1 MRAERPGQDI
11 LLCDLDA
18 FFASIEQRDHPE
30 LRGKP
35 VIVGGDASRRGVVA
49 ACSYEARA
57 YGVRS
62 AMPMRQA
69 LELCPR
75 AIVLPVRMS
84 RYRKVSDRVFSIFDR
99 FTPDLEPVSIDEAY
113 LAVPAGKGAEV
124 AQQIRTLVR
133 RELDLPLSVG
143 VSCNKLL
150 AKIACRL
157 AKPDGLRELWPD
169 HVAGILWP
177 LPVGI
182 LPGVGPKAEE
192 RLLRAGIRTV
202 GDVAAASPQLMETLL
217 GSFGHTVYQY
227 AHGRDGRPVITQHQ
241 ARSLSEEMTFA
252 TDVGDPE
259 QVLSALMEM
268 AEELGHRLRTAG
280 LRARTIGIKLR
291 FPDFLTITRATTL
304 RQATDSDSTIYR
316 VASELFLRHRG
327 NPPWR
332 LVGISVS
339 SLEEWQQLSFPG
351 LTGDAPDET
360 PVDRTLDALRRRFG
374 KPVVF
379 RARRLRPQAQSPK
392 PPEGVPPRSMASGR
406 PGASS
411 DDASHGTGEE

>member
-1 MRAERPGQDI
+1 MGGGKRDI

-18 FFASIEQRDHPE
+18 FFASVEQRDHPE

-75 AIVLPVRMS
+75 AVVLPVRMS
-84 RYRKVSDRVFSIFDR
+84 RYRETSDQVFSIFDR
-99 FTPDLEPVSIDEAY
+99 FTPDVEAVSIDEAY
-113 LAVPAGKGAEV
+113 LAVSAGQGVETAE
-124 AQQIRTLVR
+124 QIRDLVR
-133 RELDLPLSVG
+133 RELELPLSVG

-150 AKIACRL
+150 AKVACRL
-157 AKPDGLRELWPD
+157 AKPDGLRALWPD
-169 HVAGILWP
+169 QVAGVLWP

-192 RLLRAGIRTV
+192 RLVRAGIRTV
-202 GDVAAASPQLMETLL
+202 GDVAAASSRLMESLL

-227 AHGRDGRPVITQHQ
+227 AHGRDDRPLATDHQ

-252 TDVGDPE
+252 TDVGDPQ

-268 AEELGHRLRTAG
+268 AEELGHRLRAAG
-280 LRARTIGIKLR
+280 LKARTIGIKLR
-291 FPDFLTITRATTL
+291 FPDFRTITRATTL
-304 RQATDSDSTIYR
+304 RQATESDSTIYR

-327 NPPWR
+327 QPPWR
-332 LVGISVS
+332 LVGVSVS
-339 SLEEWQQLSFPG
+339 GLEQWQQMCFPG
-351 LTGDAPDET
+351 FAGASSQDS
-360 PVDRTLDALRRRFG
+360 VDRTLDALRERFG

-379 RARRLRPQAQSPK
+379 RARRLPPAAAAPEPGLRSPRGPSAK
-392 PPEGVPPRSMASGR
+392 
-406 PGASS
+406 
-411 DDASHGTGEE
+411 

>member
-1 MRAERPGQDI
+1 MVTLAVCGAKQDI

-18 FFASIEQRDHPE
+18 FFASVEQRDHPE

-75 AIVLPVRMS
+75 AVVLPVRMS
-84 RYRKVSDRVFSIFDR
+84 RYREASDQVFSIFDR
-99 FTPDLEPVSIDEAY
+99 FTPDVEAVSIDEAY
-113 LAVPAGKGAEV
+113 LAVSAGRGVETAG
-124 AQQIRTLVR
+124 QIRDLVR

-150 AKIACRL
+150 AKVACRL
-157 AKPDGLRELWPD
+157 AKPDGLRALWPD
-169 HVAGILWP
+169 QVAGVLWP

-192 RLLRAGIRTV
+192 RLVRAGIRTV
-202 GDVAAASPQLMETLL
+202 GDVAAASPQLMESLL

-227 AHGRDGRPVITQHQ
+227 AHGRDDRPLATDHQ

-252 TDVGDPE
+252 TDVGDAE

-268 AEELGHRLRTAG
+268 AEELGHRLRAAG
-280 LRARTIGIKLR
+280 LKARTIGIKLR
-291 FPDFLTITRATTL
+291 FPDFRTITRATTL
-304 RQATDSDSTIYR
+304 GQATESDSTIYR

-327 NPPWR
+327 HPPWR
-332 LVGISVS
+332 LVGVSVS
-339 SLEEWQQLSFPG
+339 GLEQWQQICFPG
-351 LTGDAPDET
+351 LTGASSQDG
-360 PVDRTLDALRRRFG
+360 VDRTLDALRERFG

-379 RARRLRPQAQSPK
+379 RARRL
-392 PPEGVPPRSMASGR
+392 PPAGAAPEPGSRRPRSPSAK
-406 PGASS
+406 
-411 DDASHGTGEE
+411 

>member
-1 MRAERPGQDI
+1 MGGVKRDI

-18 FFASIEQRDHPE
+18 FFASVEQRDHPE
-30 LRGKP
+30 LRGRP

-62 AMPMRQA
+62 AMPMRRA

-75 AIVLPVRMS
+75 AVVLPVRMS
-84 RYRKVSDRVFSIFDR
+84 RYREASDQVFSIFDR
-99 FTPDLEPVSIDEAY
+99 FTPDVEAVSIDEAF
-113 LAVPAGKGAEV
+113 LAVSAGQGVETAE
-124 AQQIRTLVR
+124 QIRDLVR
-133 RELDLPLSVG
+133 REVELPLSVG

-150 AKIACRL
+150 AKVACRL
-157 AKPDGLRELWPD
+157 AKPDGLRALWPD
-169 HVAGILWP
+169 QVAGVLWP

-202 GDVAAASPQLMETLL
+202 GAVAAASPQLMESLL
-217 GSFGHTVYQY
+217 GSLGHTVYEY
-227 AHGRDGRPVITQHQ
+227 AHGRDDRPLSTTHE

-268 AEELGHRLRTAG
+268 AEELGHRLRAAR
-280 LRARTIGIKLR
+280 LKARTIGIKLR
-291 FPDFLTITRATTL
+291 FPDFRTITRSTTL
-304 RQATDSDSTIYR
+304 GQATESDSTIYR

-327 NPPWR
+327 HPPWR
-332 LVGISVS
+332 LVGVSVS
-339 SLEEWQQLSFPG
+339 GLEQWQQLTFPG
-351 LTGDAPDET
+351 LTGTSSPAG
-360 PVDRTLDALRRRFG
+360 VDHTLDALRRRFG
-374 KPVVF
+374 RPVVF
-379 RARRLRPQAQSPK
+379 RARRLPPPASPDRA
-392 PPEGVPPRSMASGR
+392 PRRAKH
-406 PGASS
+406 PA
-411 DDASHGTGEE
+411 E